1 MDIIEIL
8 ESAIEGEISS
18 KEKYLKLAKEATD
31 PETRAALEQ
40 LARDEGNHA
49 QILRDRLTAIRL
61 MNDLGGM

>member
-1 MDIIEIL
+1 MNIIEIL
-8 ESAIEGEISS
+8 EAAIESEINS

-61 MNDLGGM
+61 MQDLGGV